1 MIIGTGIDIVEVSRI
16 KRAVGK
22 WGNTFLRRIFTEKEL
37 RYSENKSSCFQ
48 HLAARFAV
56 KEAVLKAFGDG
67 WTNRAKWCDIGV
79 WNEES
84 GKPNITLSGDIETLS
99 KKLGVKDILIS
110 ISHTRTYAV
119 ANVMLVNGEGCTG
132 NRRMGAGLS

>member
-16 KRAVGK
+16 KRAVQK
-22 WGNTFLRRIFTEKEL
+22 WGDIFLRRIFTEKEL
-37 RYSENKSSCFQ
+37 GYSKNKTSCYQ

-56 KEAVLKAFGDG
+56 KEAVLKAFGNN

-84 GKPNITLSGDIETLS
+84 GKPNVTLKGEIEELS
-99 KKLGVKDILIS
+99 EKLGVNDILIS

-119 ANVMLVNGEGCTG
+119 ANVILADSKRQTCQ
-132 NRRMGAGLS
+132 S